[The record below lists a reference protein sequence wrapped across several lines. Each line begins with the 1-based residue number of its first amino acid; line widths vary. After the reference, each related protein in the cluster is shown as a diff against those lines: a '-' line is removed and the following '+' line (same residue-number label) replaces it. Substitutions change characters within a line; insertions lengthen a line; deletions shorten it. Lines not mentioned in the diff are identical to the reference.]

1 MSIPHVTV
9 ETFEQEVLQ
18 SSLPVLVEFTAQWCA
33 PCRQLEPILEE
44 LAKAW
49 EGRIKVV
56 AFDVD
61 QAANNT
67 RFMLK
72 YRILGVPTLLL
83 FVEGKVR
90 ERMTGFR
97 PKGALVKKFGRYA
110 EKTTV

>member
-1 MSIPHVTV
+1 MSLPHVTV

-18 SSLPVLVEFTAQWCA
+18 SPIPVLVEFTAQWCA
-33 PCRQLEPILEE
+33 PCRQLEPILHE
-44 LAKAW
+44 LAREW

-61 QAANNT
+61 QAANNA

-83 FVEGKVR
+83 FVDGKVK
-90 ERMTGFR
+90 ERLTGFR
-97 PKGALVKKFGRYA
+97 PKGFLVKKFGRYA
-110 EKTTV
+110 TTTA